1 MVTPENR
8 VALRT
13 VVLGEAF
20 QNMVIVKRGL
30 EKGERVIVE
39 GLLKVR
45 PGMTVAPT
53 DKPLTQE
60 PKAG

>member
-1 MVTPENR
+1 MWVTPENK

-13 VVLGEAF
+13 VVLGEPF
-20 QNMVIVKRGL
+20 ENLVIVEGAR
-30 EKGERVIVE
+30 KGSPRVE

-53 DKPLTQE
+53 DMPLTQE